1 MKVTELSKAAMDGA
15 GLVAESPVPAHRSLA
30 FLLRDASKLMRR
42 RFVQRAREVG
52 LQLNRS
58 EAAVLVHVSQSPGIS
73 QARLADALD
82 IETISVVRL
91 IDTLQSVG
99 LIERR
104 PHPTDRRIRTL
115 WLTAAAEDALAQ
127 IRVVASLVDA
137 QALADIPEREHQRLL
152 HLLDMIKS
160 NLAPAGES
168 QADENAAA

>member
-1 MKVTELSKAAMDGA
+1 MDGA
-15 GLVAESPVPAHRSLA
+15 ELVAESPVPAHRSLA

-115 WLTAAAEDALAQ
+115 WLTTAAEDALAQ

-152 HLLDMIKS
+152 LLLDMIKS
-160 NLAPAGES
+160 NLAPAGEP